1 MLHGRL
7 LQVQLAGHPYELDL
21 IAKIADKLGTLAL
34 GPTRHL
40 ELAQQEIDAAVFLE
54 HCDALRLGRVRGD
67 DRANAQARQQ
77 RLDDARRDTL
87 G

>member
-7 LQVQLAGHPYELDL
+7 LPISAGPPYELDL

-40 ELAQQEIDAAVFLE
+40 DS
-54 HCDALRLGRVRGD
+54 RSKR
-67 DRANAQARQQ
+67 
-77 RLDDARRDTL
+77 
-87 G
+87 